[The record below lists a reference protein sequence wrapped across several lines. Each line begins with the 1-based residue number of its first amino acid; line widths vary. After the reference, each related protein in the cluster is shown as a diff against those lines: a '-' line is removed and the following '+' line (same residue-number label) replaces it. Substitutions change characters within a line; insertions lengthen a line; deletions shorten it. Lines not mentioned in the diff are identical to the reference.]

1 MKTAILLVLK
11 WPIRAIQPG
20 VPRADTSG
28 MKRSLSYVLA
38 ASLVVSLSASA
49 HAADRWG
56 APRIWHDVTSAGVG
70 PARTVTVMHDL
81 SGRVAYEFHTR
92 VRFWNGEKLVFH
104 GDHGGRRQFRARY
117 RIWTAD
123 GWQAIT
129 RAITSDRGFVFGRV
143 DSADVTI
150 RLVVDRGPH
159 SMRIVPSSRTFT
171 VTAGVPGG
179 PIDRSATAI
188 FETPFWT
195 G

>member
-1 MKTAILLVLK
+1 
-11 WPIRAIQPG
+11 
-20 VPRADTSG
+20 
-28 MKRSLSYVLA
+28 MKRSPSYVLA
-38 ASLVVSLSASA
+38 ALLVVSLTASA
-49 HAADRWG
+49 HAAERWG
-56 APRIWHDVTSAGVG
+56 APRIWHDVTSNGFG
-70 PARTVTVMHDL
+70 PARTVTVMHDA

-92 VRFWNGEKLVFH
+92 VRFWNDEKLVFH
-104 GDHGGRRQFRARY
+104 GDHGGGRQFRARY

-123 GWQAIT
+123 GWQGIT

-150 RLVVDRGPH
+150 RLIVDRGPH
-159 SMRIVPSSRTFT
+159 SMRVVPSSRTFR

-179 PIDRSATAI
+179 PSDRSATAI